1 MVPRCSHPWQRPNTV
16 SNHALATRQ
25 VRTQDAAPASRRA
38 SMTEIRP
45 RDAESDVR
53 VKCCAF
59 TPSRCSRKSASSS
72 MLSTAVPVEA
82 HTPRG
87 MPAVSGRTRCIQ
99 VFGTVTIRATAA
111 AVVMRATGD
120 ARSEHH
126 HDDHDID
133 IDGAHRSG

>member
-1 MVPRCSHPWQRPNTV
+1 M
-16 SNHALATRQ
+16 
-25 VRTQDAAPASRRA
+25 RTQDAPPASCRA
-38 SMTEIRP
+38 SVITSRP
-45 RDAESDVR
+45 RDAESNVR
-53 VKCCAF
+53 VTRCAF

-87 MPAVSGRTRCIQ
+87 MPAVSGRTRCIR

-111 AVVMRATGD
+111 AVVMRAMGD